1 MKKMKMNRKNKKKNH
16 DKWTKEEDI
25 GIVPKTASSSSADDR
40 TILHHILGDENKLD
54 GSQLSPVFM
63 QRLSLFRSFLE
74 ILYIMDPKRGALLSK
89 DARATSLAPEETIPL
104 RCNRSKTT
112 ERRRKNSLRLQRD

>member
-63 QRLSLFRSFLE
+63 QRLPLFRSFLE

-112 ERRRKNSLRLQRD
+112 ERRRKKSLRLQRD